1 MKNYLSAILK
11 EINLFLFDLDGVL
24 VHNNILT
31 DEQIYEFINEIKNF
45 SKELSRLGLS
55 FGIVTA
61 RNEDQLIIALSKIE
75 NIIVISS
82 TLEKVKAVD
91 ELLSKLSLNY
101 KNVFYAGDEVLDLPL
116 LSKVGL
122 PATTY
127 RAKREVKRS
136 VKYVFKGSNISS
148 ILSEL
153 LVLIKNLSNSK

>member
-24 VHNNILT
+24 VHNKLT
-31 DEQIYEFINEIKNF
+31 DEQIFEFTNEIKNF

-136 VKYVFKGSNISS
+136 VKYVFKGSNLSS
-148 ILSEL
+148 ILNEL